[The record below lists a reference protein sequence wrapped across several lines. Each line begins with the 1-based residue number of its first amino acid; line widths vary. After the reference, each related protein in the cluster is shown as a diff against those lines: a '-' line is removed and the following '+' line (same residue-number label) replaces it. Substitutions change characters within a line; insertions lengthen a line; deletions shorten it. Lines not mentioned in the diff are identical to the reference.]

1 MKKMNIEIPESVLLN
16 PEAFNPHK
24 LTVEEM
30 RYINGLIHV
39 ARTREQIDAITFLYC
54 KIESITD
61 AEERIFYM
69 DKYFRE
75 LEKVKGY
82 SDDNLRTSVVS
93 KLTAKEFKQLFHSR
107 NGIGKQ
113 NLIGNNRK

>member
-1 MKKMNIEIPESVLLN
+1 MKRMEIEIPESVLLN

-24 LTVEEM
+24 LTAEEM
-30 RYINGLIHV
+30 RYIDGLIHV
-39 ARTREQIDAITFLYC
+39 ARTQEQIDAITFLYF

-75 LEKVKGY
+75 LEKIKGY

-93 KLTAKEFKQLFHSR
+93 KLTATQLKQLFNSQSC
-107 NGIGKQ
+107 IE
-113 NLIGNNRK
+113 NRI

>member
-30 RYINGLIHV
+30 RYIDVLIHV
-39 ARTREQIDAITFLYC
+39 ARTREQIDVLTYLYD

-61 AEERIFYM
+61 VEQRIVYM
-69 DKYFRE
+69 DRYFRE
-75 LEKVKGY
+75 LEKIKGY

-93 KLTAKEFKQLFHSR
+93 KLTAKELKQLFHSR
-107 NGIGKQ
+107 RCIGKQ
-113 NLIGNNRK
+113 NLIESNRK